1 MLFIKPKNKQTH
13 AHGLA
18 VEQIKHMPDFL
29 KSPVMVFDSLSR
41 NDSIVVV
48 TSEFD
53 PDKNPVVISIHPDGQ
68 GKYELKEVDSNFVT
82 SMYG

>member
-1 MLFIKPKNKQTH
+1 
-13 AHGLA
+13 
-18 VEQIKHMPDFL
+18 
-29 KSPVMVFDSLSR
+29 MVFDSLSR